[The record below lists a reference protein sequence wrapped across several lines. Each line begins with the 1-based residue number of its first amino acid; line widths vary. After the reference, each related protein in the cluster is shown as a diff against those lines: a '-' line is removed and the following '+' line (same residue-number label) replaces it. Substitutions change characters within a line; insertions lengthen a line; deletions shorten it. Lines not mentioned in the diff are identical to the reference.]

1 MRSKVNRRKFLQA
14 SAVAGAVAMSKSAS
28 AKKETKAE
36 LVPIP
41 DEPVTRDDYKA
52 LKKTGEEV
60 FTKDA
65 VTIRGYT
72 FHMPS
77 SGSYP
82 SLFAWD
88 SGWHAIAMTRIDP
101 KIAAS
106 EIEFLLLQQMPD
118 GRVPHEVE
126 FEEIKVRKSVKSVLG
141 GMLSRDQYYPK
152 NISVQMDPPSYM
164 IAAEK
169 IYAQT
174 KDDAWV
180 KRILPIMEKCIYW
193 MTHTR
198 DLFKDGLVCIVH
210 PWESGTDSSPAYDEI
225 LHISFKTPFGAPR
238 RMFLY
243 PQFFTR
249 FKHLGYDINK
259 IAADNV
265 FIVEDLTVISIAI
278 RAIISVANLNQA
290 VGNLDKAKALRDQ
303 AQQMMDTVD
312 RIHWDDKAG
321 CYFIRYDLKNPK
333 FSKRN
338 TCASLLPVFTGL
350 AKKEHVERVIHE
362 HILNPKRYWLPYVF
376 SFNADD
382 EMQHDKFYGED
393 VLLWRGHCIWSNMN
407 WMIADALN
415 NYGYKKEARELTRR
429 MAKMIRHEGYR
440 EFYDYRTGQ
449 GRRAYNFG
457 WAGLVLDMINDYWPE
472 AVS

>member
-1 MRSKVNRRKFLQA
+1 MKPKLNRRKFLQT
-14 SAVAGAVAMSKSAS
+14 SAVTGAVALAS
-28 AKKETKAE
+28 RANAKEDMAR

-41 DEPVTRDDYKA
+41 DEPVTRDDFQQ

-60 FTKDA
+60 FAKNR
-65 VTIRGYT
+65 VNIQGYS

-126 FEEIKVRKSVKSVLG
+126 FDEIKVKRSVKSVAG
-141 GMLSRDQYYPK
+141 NYISRDQYNPK

-180 KRILPIMEKCIYW
+180 KRILPRMEKCIYW

-225 LHISFKTPFGAPR
+225 LRISYKTPFGAPR
-238 RMFLY
+238 RMLLY
-243 PQFFTR
+243 PSFFTR
-249 FKHLGYDINK
+249 FKKLGYDINK
-259 IAADNV
+259 IAEDNV
-265 FIVEDLTVISIAI
+265 FIVEDLTVISITI
-278 RAIISVANLNQA
+278 RAVLSVANLNQA
-290 VGNLDKAKALRDQ
+290 VGNADKAKFYRAQ
-303 AQQMMDTVD
+303 AQQMMDAVD
-312 RIHWDDKAG
+312 RIHWDEKAG

-333 FSKRN
+333 FAKRN
-338 TCASLLPVFTGL
+338 TCASLLPLFTGL
-350 AKKEHVERVIHE
+350 AKKDRAERVIKE
-362 HILNPKRYWLPYVF
+362 HVLNPQKYWLPYVF
-376 SFNADD
+376 SFNAAD
-382 EMQHDKFYGED
+382 EMIGDKVYGED
-393 VLLWRGHCIWSNMN
+393 LLLWRGRCIWSNMN

-415 NYGYKKEARELTRR
+415 NYGYKREAAELTRR

-440 EFYDYRTGQ
+440 EFYDYRNGQ
-449 GRRAYNFG
+449 GRRAMNFG
-457 WAGLVLDMINDYWPE
+457 WAGLVLDMIHNYWPE
-472 AVS
+472 AAA